1 MTDPAALLAD
11 ASTILLV
18 DFPGAAY
25 PTGLVRAGYTVV
37 GHEPDGYKQY
47 TVVGDELVTT
57 AIDAP
62 PQGIDI
68 VNLFRP
74 PEEQAELV
82 EIAIK
87 LRARSVWI
95 LAPEPPSPVARELA
109 EASGLPFITGV
120 NLAELVSSSAR

>member
-1 MTDPAALLAD
+1 MTDPTELLAD

-18 DFPGAAY
+18 DYPGAAY
-25 PTGLVRAGYTVV
+25 PIALVRAGYTVF

-47 TVVGDELVTT
+47 TVEGDQLVTG

-74 PEEQAELV
+74 PEEQPELV
-82 EIAIK
+82 ETAIK
-87 LRARSVWI
+87 LRAGSVWI
-95 LAPEPPSPVARELA
+95 LPATPTSPVARELA
-109 EASGLPFITGV
+109 EAAGIPFIAGV
-120 NLAELVSSSAR
+120 NLAELVSSSAP